1 MNWNDLLRM
10 SINSLRRR
18 KAPYISDGPWCV
30 DRYSFDCSD
39 DLTRT
44 WYAAV
49 SLSGSGTVRRS
60 DQYHCDGIGRR

>member
-18 KAPYISDGPWCV
+18 KASYISDGPWCV

-49 SLSGSGTVRRS
+49 PL
-60 DQYHCDGIGRR
+60 